1 MLKKAFLTNSSGILC
16 SRVFGFLRDLSMA
29 NILGAGVYSDIFFVA
44 FKFPNLFRRIFG
56 EGAFTQSFLPS
67 FIASSKKG
75 AFSVLVLLLFSCA
88 LIGFSLLVVAF
99 SGAFTKVLALGFDD
113 ELIKLAS
120 PIVAIHFWYLFLVF
134 LVTFFS
140 TLLQYKQHFWVSAYN
155 TALLNIA
162 MICALLFARGS
173 DELQIVYIA
182 SYGVLA
188 GGVAQI
194 ALHIYPLHR
203 LGFVRLFVCGVG
215 ELRVAFFK
223 RDSKGDSVL
232 GEQGRVGFLAKNGDC
247 CGEPAVITA
256 QGNSLDSPCK
266 APFLAQKSCREQTSL
281 ESTFA
286 QSSHSTTATPRILEE
301 DNQTECEKSA
311 ENQKQPQSKKVDSS
325 VKLDS
330 SPNAPFSVIASRDS
344 GVAIYTK
351 NTHSLES
358 TFENNANKTHKVDSS
373 DAPIFAGAEAV
384 DCHDFACAKSRNDN
398 RKNTID
404 EKVDS
409 SNAQSV
415 FSQNAV
421 RRQDLENL
429 ESTFDNTTILKQ
441 FAKDSRICDEK
452 SGLSSDWQGS
462 YLSGD
467 LRQSCRIADLS
478 RKTSEAVQGEA
489 AAGFFSKAQ
498 STSKKPTP
506 KAAKL
511 ASTIKTELRAFFKQF
526 LPAMLGSSTAQIAS
540 FIDTILASFLA
551 SGAISYL
558 YYANRIFQLPLAI
571 FAIAISTALF
581 PMVAKAIKANEHQ
594 KALIAM
600 KKAFWFLLFMLLF
613 CAVGGIVLREQ
624 IIWLLYEH
632 GKFSRADTLECAM
645 VFGAYMVGLV
655 PFGCARIFS
664 LYLYSRSQQALAAKI
679 SAISLF
685 VGVVF
690 SLVLMQFWGAFGLAL
705 AGSLSGF
712 VLFALT
718 IRAFGFG
725 EFWAIICARNYALLL
740 GFMLVCEVL
749 LLALW
754 LHYIQIPH

>member
-194 ALHIYPLHR
+194 ALHIYPLYK
-203 LGFVRLFVCGVG
+203 LGFMRLFVCGVG

-223 RDSKGDSVL
+223 RDSKGDWAL

-247 CGEPAVITA
+247 CG
-256 QGNSLDSPCK
+256 
-266 APFLAQKSCREQTSL
+266 EQTSL

-373 DAPIFAGAEAV
+373 DAPIFAGAESV

-398 RKNTID
+398 RNNTID

-409 SNAQSV
+409 SSEVKTLANS
-415 FSQNAV
+415 
-421 RRQDLENL
+421 
-429 ESTFDNTTILKQ
+429 
-441 FAKDSRICDEK
+441 AKDSRICDEK
-452 SGLSSDWQGS
+452 SLLCELTQG
-462 YLSGD
+462 
-467 LRQSCRIADLS
+467 RILGVCN
-478 RKTSEAVQGEA
+478 RRLA
-489 AAGFFSKAQ
+489 AAGFFSKAE
-498 STSKKPTP
+498 STNEQPTP

-600 KKAFWFLLFMLLF
+600 KKAFWFLLFMLFF
-613 CAVGGIVLREQ
+613 CAVGGIMLREQ

-645 VFGAYMVGLV
+645 VFGAYMAGLV

-754 LHYIQIPH
+754 LHYIHIPH

>member
-182 SYGVLA
+182 SYGVLV

-194 ALHIYPLHR
+194 ALHIYPLYK
-203 LGFVRLFVCGVG
+203 LGFMRLFVCGVR
-215 ELRVAFFK
+215 ELRVAGVTRVLFGK
-223 RDSKGDSVL
+223 KLDSSGRDSVL
-232 GEQGRVGFLAKNGDC
+232 GEQCGSVALCGKGTTAKVANLPQNKRS
-247 CGEPAVITA
+247 EV
-256 QGNSLDSPCK
+256 
-266 APFLAQKSCREQTSL
+266 SL
-281 ESTFA
+281 ENP
-286 QSSHSTTATPRILEE
+286 QSSHSPTATPRILMEE
-301 DNQTECEKSA
+301 SQKQSEKARILADNQTA
-311 ENQKQPQSKKVDSS
+311 LGSS
-325 VKLDS
+325 
-330 SPNAPFSVIASRDS
+330 SRAAQS
-344 GVAIYTK
+344 GVAIH
-351 NTHSLES
+351 NQ
-358 TFENNANKTHKVDSS
+358 NA
-373 DAPIFAGAEAV
+373 
-384 DCHDFACAKSRNDN
+384 
-398 RKNTID
+398 
-404 EKVDS
+404 DS

-421 RRQDLENL
+421 RRQD
-429 ESTFDNTTILKQ
+429 F
-441 FAKDSRICDEK
+441 
-452 SGLSSDWQGS
+452 
-462 YLSGD
+462 GD
-467 LRQSCRIADLS
+467 KNGAL
-478 RKTSEAVQGEA
+478 QGESRA
-489 AAGFFSKAQ
+489 HTRAYVTAESPQQSPFLAQ
-498 STSKKPTP
+498 KPTPESSKKPTP
-506 KAAKL
+506 KSAKL
-511 ASTIKTELRAFFKQF
+511 ALTIKTELRAFFKQF
-526 LPAMLGSSTAQIAS
+526 LPAMLGTSTAQIAS

-558 YYANRIFQLPLAI
+558 YYANRIFQLPLAV

-613 CAVGGIVLREQ
+613 CAVGGIMLREQ

-664 LYLYSRSQQALAAKI
+664 LYLYSHSQQALAAKI

>member
-1 MLKKAFLTNSSGILC
+1 M
-16 SRVFGFLRDLSMA
+16 
-29 NILGAGVYSDIFFVA
+29 
-44 FKFPNLFRRIFG
+44 
-56 EGAFTQSFLPS
+56 
-67 FIASSKKG
+67 
-75 AFSVLVLLLFSCA
+75 
-88 LIGFSLLVVAF
+88 
-99 SGAFTKVLALGFDD
+99 
-113 ELIKLAS
+113 
-120 PIVAIHFWYLFLVF
+120 
-134 LVTFFS
+134 
-140 TLLQYKQHFWVSAYN
+140 
-155 TALLNIA
+155 
-162 MICALLFARGS
+162 
-173 DELQIVYIA
+173 
-182 SYGVLA
+182 
-188 GGVAQI
+188 
-194 ALHIYPLHR
+194 
-203 LGFVRLFVCGVG
+203 
-215 ELRVAFFK
+215 
-223 RDSKGDSVL
+223 
-232 GEQGRVGFLAKNGDC
+232 AKNGDC

-498 STSKKPTP
+498 SSSKKPTP

-600 KKAFWFLLFMLLF
+600 KKAFWFLLFMLFF
-613 CAVGGIVLREQ
+613 CAVGGIMLREQ

-679 SAISLF
+679 SAISLL

-690 SLVLMQFWGAFGLAL
+690 SLVLMQFLGAFGLAL

>member
-88 LIGFSLLVVAF
+88 LIGFSLLVVVF

-182 SYGVLA
+182 SYGVLV

-194 ALHIYPLHR
+194 ALHIYPLYR
-203 LGFVRLFVCGVG
+203 LGFMRLFVCGVG
-215 ELRVAFFK
+215 EVRVAFFT

-232 GEQGRVGFLAKNGDC
+232 GEQCGSVALCGKGTTAKVANLYHK
-247 CGEPAVITA
+247 V
-256 QGNSLDSPCK
+256 
-266 APFLAQKSCREQTSL
+266 
-281 ESTFA
+281 
-286 QSSHSTTATPRILEE
+286 QSSLVPTAIPRILEE
-301 DNQTECEKSA
+301 EKGAECEKSA
-311 ENQKQPQSKKVDSS
+311 ENQKQPQIKKVDSS

-373 DAPIFAGAEAV
+373 DTPIFASAEAM
-384 DCHDFACAKSRNDN
+384 DCHDFATAKSRNDREKAAN
-398 RKNTID
+398 Q
-404 EKVDS
+404 KVDS
-409 SNAQSV
+409 RETAQNVENS
-415 FSQNAV
+415 A
-421 RRQDLENL
+421 QDSRILEL
-429 ESTFDNTTILKQ
+429 ESTFDKNEQATHKV
-441 FAKDSRICDEK
+441 DSNNAQSVSKPQAEGFCDDFV
-452 SGLSSDWQGS
+452 GCQGVGEGI
-462 YLSGD
+462 YLSGNE
-467 LRQSCRIADLS
+467 QAHAADS
-478 RKTSEAVQGEA
+478 RKSAQKPTPKS
-489 AAGFFSKAQ
+489 SKAE
-498 STSKKPTP
+498 SSSKKPTP
-506 KAAKL
+506 KSAKL
-511 ASTIKTELRAFFKQF
+511 ALTIKTELRAFFKQF

-558 YYANRIFQLPLAI
+558 YYANRIFQLPLAV

-613 CAVGGIVLREQ
+613 CAVGGIMLREQ

-754 LHYIQIPH
+754 LHYIHIPH

>member
-182 SYGVLA
+182 SYGVLV

-194 ALHIYPLHR
+194 ALHIYPLYK
-203 LGFVRLFVCGVG
+203 LGFMRLFVCGVR
-215 ELRVAFFK
+215 ELRVAGVTRVLFGK
-223 RDSKGDSVL
+223 KLDSSGRDSVL
-232 GEQGRVGFLAKNGDC
+232 GEQCGSVALCGKGTNAKFANLPQNKRS
-247 CGEPAVITA
+247 EV
-256 QGNSLDSPCK
+256 
-266 APFLAQKSCREQTSL
+266 SL
-281 ESTFA
+281 ENP
-286 QSSHSTTATPRILEE
+286 QSSHSPTATPRILMEE
-301 DNQTECEKSA
+301 SQKQSEKARILADNQTA
-311 ENQKQPQSKKVDSS
+311 LGSS
-325 VKLDS
+325 
-330 SPNAPFSVIASRDS
+330 SRAAQS
-344 GVAIYTK
+344 GVAIH
-351 NTHSLES
+351 NQ
-358 TFENNANKTHKVDSS
+358 NA
-373 DAPIFAGAEAV
+373 
-384 DCHDFACAKSRNDN
+384 
-398 RKNTID
+398 
-404 EKVDS
+404 DS

-421 RRQDLENL
+421 RRQD
-429 ESTFDNTTILKQ
+429 F
-441 FAKDSRICDEK
+441 
-452 SGLSSDWQGS
+452 
-462 YLSGD
+462 GD
-467 LRQSCRIADLS
+467 KNGAL
-478 RKTSEAVQGEA
+478 QGESRA
-489 AAGFFSKAQ
+489 HTRAYVTAESPQQSPFLAQ
-498 STSKKPTP
+498 KPTPESSKKPTP
-506 KAAKL
+506 KSAKL
-511 ASTIKTELRAFFKQF
+511 ALTIKTELRAFFKQF

-558 YYANRIFQLPLAI
+558 YYANRIFQLPLAV

-613 CAVGGIVLREQ
+613 CAVGGIMLREQ

-664 LYLYSRSQQALAAKI
+664 LYLYSHSQQALAAKI

>member
-194 ALHIYPLHR
+194 ALHIYPLYK
-203 LGFVRLFVCGVG
+203 LGFMRLFVCGVG
-215 ELRVAFFK
+215 ELRVAGVTRVLFGK
-223 RDSKGDSVL
+223 KLDSSGRDSVL
-232 GEQGRVGFLAKNGDC
+232 GEQCGSVADFVKGTNAKFANLPQN
-247 CGEPAVITA
+247 ERSEV
-256 QGNSLDSPCK
+256 
-266 APFLAQKSCREQTSL
+266 SL
-281 ESTFA
+281 ENP
-286 QSSHSTTATPRILEE
+286 QSSHSPTAIPRILMEE
-301 DNQTECEKSA
+301 S
-311 ENQKQPQSKKVDSS
+311 QKQSEKARVLADKQTALESS
-325 VKLDS
+325 
-330 SPNAPFSVIASRDS
+330 SRAAQS
-344 GVAIYTK
+344 GVAIH
-351 NTHSLES
+351 NQ
-358 TFENNANKTHKVDSS
+358 NA
-373 DAPIFAGAEAV
+373 
-384 DCHDFACAKSRNDN
+384 
-398 RKNTID
+398 
-404 EKVDS
+404 DS

-421 RRQDLENL
+421 RRQD
-429 ESTFDNTTILKQ
+429 F
-441 FAKDSRICDEK
+441 
-452 SGLSSDWQGS
+452 
-462 YLSGD
+462 GD
-467 LRQSCRIADLS
+467 KNGAL
-478 RKTSEAVQGEA
+478 QGESRA
-489 AAGFFSKAQ
+489 HTRAYVTADSPQQSPFLAQ
-498 STSKKPTP
+498 KPTPESSKKPTP

-613 CAVGGIVLREQ
+613 CAVGGIMLREQ

-632 GKFSRADTLECAM
+632 GKFSRADTLKCAM
-645 VFGAYMVGLV
+645 VFAGYMVGLV

-679 SAISLF
+679 SAISLL

-690 SLVLMQFWGAFGLAL
+690 SLVLMQFLGAFGLAL

-749 LLALW
+749 LFALW

>member
-182 SYGVLA
+182 SYGVLV

-194 ALHIYPLHR
+194 ALHIYPLYK
-203 LGFVRLFVCGVG
+203 LGFMRLFVCGVR
-215 ELRVAFFK
+215 ELRVAGVTRVLFGK
-223 RDSKGDSVL
+223 KLDSSGRDSVL
-232 GEQGRVGFLAKNGDC
+232 GEQCGSVALCGKGTTAKFANLPQNKRS
-247 CGEPAVITA
+247 EV
-256 QGNSLDSPCK
+256 
-266 APFLAQKSCREQTSL
+266 SL
-281 ESTFA
+281 ENP
-286 QSSHSTTATPRILEE
+286 QSSHSPTATPRILMEE
-301 DNQTECEKSA
+301 SQKQSEKARILADNQTA
-311 ENQKQPQSKKVDSS
+311 LGSS
-325 VKLDS
+325 
-330 SPNAPFSVIASRDS
+330 SRAAQS
-344 GVAIYTK
+344 GVAIH
-351 NTHSLES
+351 NQ
-358 TFENNANKTHKVDSS
+358 NA
-373 DAPIFAGAEAV
+373 
-384 DCHDFACAKSRNDN
+384 
-398 RKNTID
+398 
-404 EKVDS
+404 DS

-421 RRQDLENL
+421 RRQD
-429 ESTFDNTTILKQ
+429 F
-441 FAKDSRICDEK
+441 
-452 SGLSSDWQGS
+452 
-462 YLSGD
+462 GD
-467 LRQSCRIADLS
+467 KNGAL
-478 RKTSEAVQGEA
+478 QGESRA
-489 AAGFFSKAQ
+489 HTRAYVTAESPQQSPFLAQ
-498 STSKKPTP
+498 KPTPESSKKPTP
-506 KAAKL
+506 KSAKL
-511 ASTIKTELRAFFKQF
+511 ALTIKTELRAFFKQF

-558 YYANRIFQLPLAI
+558 YYANRIFQLPLAV

-613 CAVGGIVLREQ
+613 CAVGGIMLREQ

-664 LYLYSRSQQALAAKI
+664 LYLYSHSQQALAAKI

>member
-88 LIGFSLLVVAF
+88 LIGFSLLVVVF

-182 SYGVLA
+182 SYGVLV

-194 ALHIYPLHR
+194 ALHIYPLYK
-203 LGFVRLFVCGVG
+203 LGFMRLFVCGVR
-215 ELRVAFFK
+215 ELRVAGVTRVLFGK
-223 RDSKGDSVL
+223 KLDSSGRDSVL
-232 GEQGRVGFLAKNGDC
+232 GEQCGSVALCGKGTTAKVANLPQNKRS
-247 CGEPAVITA
+247 EV
-256 QGNSLDSPCK
+256 
-266 APFLAQKSCREQTSL
+266 SL
-281 ESTFA
+281 ENP
-286 QSSHSTTATPRILEE
+286 QSSHSPTATPRILMEE
-301 DNQTECEKSA
+301 S
-311 ENQKQPQSKKVDSS
+311 QKQSEKARVLADKQTALESS
-325 VKLDS
+325 
-330 SPNAPFSVIASRDS
+330 SRAAQS
-344 GVAIYTK
+344 GVAIH
-351 NTHSLES
+351 NQ
-358 TFENNANKTHKVDSS
+358 NA
-373 DAPIFAGAEAV
+373 
-384 DCHDFACAKSRNDN
+384 
-398 RKNTID
+398 
-404 EKVDS
+404 DS

-421 RRQDLENL
+421 RRQD
-429 ESTFDNTTILKQ
+429 F
-441 FAKDSRICDEK
+441 
-452 SGLSSDWQGS
+452 
-462 YLSGD
+462 GD
-467 LRQSCRIADLS
+467 KNGAL
-478 RKTSEAVQGEA
+478 QGESRA
-489 AAGFFSKAQ
+489 HTRAYVTADSPQQSPFLAQ
-498 STSKKPTP
+498 KPTPESSKKPTP

-558 YYANRIFQLPLAI
+558 YYANRIFQLPLAV

-613 CAVGGIVLREQ
+613 CAVGGIMLREQ
-624 IIWLLYEH
+624 ITWLLYEH

-664 LYLYSRSQQALAAKI
+664 LYLYSHSQQALAAKI
-679 SAISLF
+679 SAISLL

-690 SLVLMQFWGAFGLAL
+690 SLVLMQFLGAFGLAL

-718 IRAFGFG
+718 VRAFGFG

>member
-1 MLKKAFLTNSSGILC
+1 MFFKRIFVLKKAFLTNSSGILC

-173 DELQIVYIA
+173 DELAIVYIA
-182 SYGVLA
+182 SYGVLV

-194 ALHIYPLHR
+194 ALHIYPLYK
-203 LGFVRLFVCGVG
+203 LGFMRLFVCGVR
-215 ELRVAFFK
+215 ELRVAGVGRVLFGK
-223 RDSKGDSVL
+223 KLDSSGRDSVL
-232 GEQGRVGFLAKNGDC
+232 G
-247 CGEPAVITA
+247 
-256 QGNSLDSPCK
+256 
-266 APFLAQKSCREQTSL
+266 
-281 ESTFA
+281 
-286 QSSHSTTATPRILEE
+286 SHSADFGDLETTADLMSSSAPKSPKNYESNTATPRILEE
-301 DNQTECEKSA
+301 DNQ
-311 ENQKQPQSKKVDSS
+311 SS
-325 VKLDS
+325 
-330 SPNAPFSVIASRDS
+330 SRADEV
-344 GVAIYTK
+344 GVAIH
-351 NTHSLES
+351 NQNADSSLE
-358 TFENNANKTHKVDSS
+358 AM
-373 DAPIFAGAEAV
+373 
-384 DCHDFACAKSRNDN
+384 DCHATATAASRND
-398 RKNTID
+398 RKNTIG

-409 SNAQSV
+409 SNAHNVSKPQAEG
-415 FSQNAV
+415 F
-421 RRQDLENL
+421 
-429 ESTFDNTTILKQ
+429 
-441 FAKDSRICDEK
+441 CDDFV
-452 SGLSSDWQGS
+452 GCQGVGEGI
-462 YLSGD
+462 YLSGNE
-467 LRQSCRIADLS
+467 QAHAADS
-478 RKTSEAVQGEA
+478 RKSAQKPTPKP
-489 AAGFFSKAQ
+489 SKAE
-498 STSKKPTP
+498 STNQKPTP

-511 ASTIKTELRAFFKQF
+511 ASTIRSELGRFFKQF

-613 CAVGGIVLREQ
+613 CAVGGIMLREQ

-645 VFGAYMVGLV
+645 VFAGYMVGLV

-679 SAISLF
+679 SAISLL

-690 SLVLMQFWGAFGLAL
+690 SLVLMQFLGAFGLAL

>member
-182 SYGVLA
+182 SYGVLV

-194 ALHIYPLHR
+194 ALHIYPLYK
-203 LGFVRLFVCGVG
+203 LGFMRLFVCGVR
-215 ELRVAFFK
+215 ELRVAGVTRVLFGK
-223 RDSKGDSVL
+223 KLDSSGRDSVL
-232 GEQGRVGFLAKNGDC
+232 GEQCGSVALCGKGTTAKVANLPQNKRS
-247 CGEPAVITA
+247 EV
-256 QGNSLDSPCK
+256 
-266 APFLAQKSCREQTSL
+266 SL
-281 ESTFA
+281 ENP
-286 QSSHSTTATPRILEE
+286 QSSHSPTATPRILMEE
-301 DNQTECEKSA
+301 SQKQSEKARILADNQTA
-311 ENQKQPQSKKVDSS
+311 LGSS
-325 VKLDS
+325 
-330 SPNAPFSVIASRDS
+330 SRAAQS
-344 GVAIYTK
+344 GVAIH
-351 NTHSLES
+351 NQ
-358 TFENNANKTHKVDSS
+358 NA
-373 DAPIFAGAEAV
+373 
-384 DCHDFACAKSRNDN
+384 
-398 RKNTID
+398 
-404 EKVDS
+404 DS

-421 RRQDLENL
+421 RRQD
-429 ESTFDNTTILKQ
+429 F
-441 FAKDSRICDEK
+441 
-452 SGLSSDWQGS
+452 
-462 YLSGD
+462 GD
-467 LRQSCRIADLS
+467 KNGAL
-478 RKTSEAVQGEA
+478 QGESRA
-489 AAGFFSKAQ
+489 HTRAYVTADSPQQSPFLAQ
-498 STSKKPTP
+498 KPTP

-558 YYANRIFQLPLAI
+558 YYANRIFQLPLAV

-613 CAVGGIVLREQ
+613 CAVGGIMLREQ

-664 LYLYSRSQQALAAKI
+664 LYLYSHSQQALAAKI

>member
-75 AFSVLVLLLFSCA
+75 AFSVLVLAIFSCV

-99 SGAFTKVLALGFDD
+99 SGAFTRVLALGFDE
-113 ELIKLAS
+113 ELIRLAS

-162 MICALLFARGS
+162 MICALLFARDS
-173 DELQIVYIA
+173 DEMQIVYIA
-182 SYGVLA
+182 SYGVLV

-194 ALHIYPLHR
+194 ALHIYPLYR

-215 ELRVAFFK
+215 EVRLAFFT
-223 RDSKGDSVL
+223 RDSALRDKSGISSPRCVDRHSSLISLRGSKNPNFSSQSV
-232 GEQGRVGFLAKNGDC
+232 A
-247 CGEPAVITA
+247 
-256 QGNSLDSPCK
+256 
-266 APFLAQKSCREQTSL
+266 SL
-281 ESTFA
+281 ENKRSEVSLENP
-286 QSSHSTTATPRILEE
+286 QSSHSPTAIPRILEE
-301 DNQTECEKSA
+301 EKGAGCEKSA
-311 ENQKQPQSKKVDSS
+311 ANQKVDSS
-325 VKLDS
+325 NEAFLSSLRADLSARQSTQTKTQNLESTFDKNAKNIQTLQKADS
-330 SPNAPFSVIASRDS
+330 SPNAHFSVIASRDS
-344 GVAIYTK
+344 GVAIHK
-351 NTHSLES
+351 G
-358 TFENNANKTHKVDSS
+358 AKVDSS
-373 DAPIFAGAEAV
+373 NDYSASAESV
-384 DCHDFACAKSRNDN
+384 DSKETSANAERYPLFSKEATLCHTTATAAARNDRRN
-398 RKNTID
+398 A
-404 EKVDS
+404 ESQKVDS

-421 RRQDLENL
+421 RRQD
-429 ESTFDNTTILKQ
+429 F
-441 FAKDSRICDEK
+441 
-452 SGLSSDWQGS
+452 
-462 YLSGD
+462 GD
-467 LRQSCRIADLS
+467 KNGAL
-478 RKTSEAVQGEA
+478 QGESRA
-489 AAGFFSKAQ
+489 HTRAYVTADSPQQSPFLAQKPTPESSKAQ
-498 STSKKPTP
+498 SSSKKPTP
-506 KAAKL
+506 KSTKL
-511 ASTIKTELRAFFKQF
+511 AHTIRTELRAFFKQF
-526 LPAMLGSSTAQIAS
+526 FPAMLGSSTAQIAS

-581 PMVAKAIKANEHQ
+581 PMVAKAIKAGQEQ
-594 KALIAM
+594 KALLAM
-600 KKAFWFLLFMLLF
+600 KRAFWFLLFMLLV
-613 CAVGGIVLREQ
+613 CAVGGIMLREQ

-645 VFGAYMVGLV
+645 VFGAYMAGLV

-664 LYLYSRSQQALAAKI
+664 LYLYSHSKQALAAKI
-679 SAISLF
+679 SAISLL

-725 EFWAIICARNYALLL
+725 EFWAIICARNYALWL
-740 GFMLVCEVL
+740 GVVLVCEVL
-749 LLALW
+749 LLMLW
-754 LHYIQIPH
+754 LHYIHI

>member
-182 SYGVLA
+182 SYGVLV

-194 ALHIYPLHR
+194 ALHIYPLYK
-203 LGFVRLFVCGVG
+203 LGFMRMFVCGVR
-215 ELRVAFFK
+215 ELRVAGVTRVLFGK
-223 RDSKGDSVL
+223 KLDSSGRDSVL
-232 GEQGRVGFLAKNGDC
+232 GEQCGSVALCGKGTTAKFANLPQN
-247 CGEPAVITA
+247 ERSEV
-256 QGNSLDSPCK
+256 
-266 APFLAQKSCREQTSL
+266 SL
-281 ESTFA
+281 ENP
-286 QSSHSTTATPRILEE
+286 QSSHSPTATPRILMEE
-301 DNQTECEKSA
+301 S
-311 ENQKQPQSKKVDSS
+311 QKQSEKARVLADKQTALESS
-325 VKLDS
+325 
-330 SPNAPFSVIASRDS
+330 SRAAQS
-344 GVAIYTK
+344 GVAIH
-351 NTHSLES
+351 NQ
-358 TFENNANKTHKVDSS
+358 NA
-373 DAPIFAGAEAV
+373 
-384 DCHDFACAKSRNDN
+384 
-398 RKNTID
+398 
-404 EKVDS
+404 DS

-421 RRQDLENL
+421 RRQD
-429 ESTFDNTTILKQ
+429 F
-441 FAKDSRICDEK
+441 
-452 SGLSSDWQGS
+452 
-462 YLSGD
+462 GD
-467 LRQSCRIADLS
+467 KNGAL
-478 RKTSEAVQGEA
+478 QGESRA
-489 AAGFFSKAQ
+489 HTRAYVTADSPQQSPFLAQ
-498 STSKKPTP
+498 KPTPESSKKPTP

-558 YYANRIFQLPLAI
+558 YYANRIFQLPLAV

-613 CAVGGIVLREQ
+613 CAVGGIMLREQ

-632 GKFSRADTLECAM
+632 GKFSRVDTLECAM

-664 LYLYSRSQQALAAKI
+664 LYLYSHSQQALAAKI

>member
-194 ALHIYPLHR
+194 ALHIYPLYK
-203 LGFVRLFVCGVG
+203 LGFMRLFVCGVG

-232 GEQGRVGFLAKNGDC
+232 GSHSGDFKDFLKKHRLTPSGIPC
-247 CGEPAVITA
+247 FRGTA
-256 QGNSLDSPCK
+256 DH
-266 APFLAQKSCREQTSL
+266 
-281 ESTFA
+281 
-286 QSSHSTTATPRILEE
+286 QSSSALKSTKSITSNTTTPRILMEE
-301 DNQTECEKSA
+301 SQTA
-311 ENQKQPQSKKVDSS
+311 LGSS
-325 VKLDS
+325 
-330 SPNAPFSVIASRDS
+330 SRAAQS
-344 GVAIYTK
+344 GVAIH
-351 NTHSLES
+351 NQ
-358 TFENNANKTHKVDSS
+358 NADSS
-373 DAPIFAGAEAV
+373 LEAV
-384 DCHDFACAKSRNDN
+384 DCHATATAAARNDREKAAN
-398 RKNTID
+398 Q
-404 EKVDS
+404 KVDS
-409 SNAQSV
+409 RETT
-415 FSQNAV
+415 QNV
-421 RRQDLENL
+421 EN
-429 ESTFDNTTILKQ
+429 S
-441 FAKDSRICDEK
+441 AKDSRICDEK
-452 SGLSSDWQGS
+452 SLLCELTQG
-462 YLSGD
+462 
-467 LRQSCRIADLS
+467 RILGVCNRSAREAIKDLS
-478 RKTSEAVQGEA
+478 RKAE
-489 AAGFFSKAQ
+489 
-498 STSKKPTP
+498 STNEQPTP

-613 CAVGGIVLREQ
+613 CAVGGIMLREQ

-679 SAISLF
+679 SAISLL

-690 SLVLMQFWGAFGLAL
+690 SLVLMQFLGAFGLAL

>member
-75 AFSVLVLLLFSCA
+75 AFSVLVLAIFSCV

-99 SGAFTKVLALGFDD
+99 SGAFTRVLALGFDE
-113 ELIKLAS
+113 ELIRLAS

-162 MICALLFARGS
+162 MICALLFARDS
-173 DELQIVYIA
+173 DEMQIVYIA
-182 SYGVLA
+182 SYGVLV

-194 ALHIYPLHR
+194 ALHIYPLYR

-215 ELRVAFFK
+215 EVRLAFFT
-223 RDSKGDSVL
+223 RDSALRDKSGISSPRCVDRHSSLISLRGSKNPNFSSQSV
-232 GEQGRVGFLAKNGDC
+232 A
-247 CGEPAVITA
+247 
-256 QGNSLDSPCK
+256 
-266 APFLAQKSCREQTSL
+266 SL
-281 ESTFA
+281 ENKRSEVSLENP
-286 QSSHSTTATPRILEE
+286 QSSHSTTAIPRILEE
-301 DNQTECEKSA
+301 EKGAGCEKSA
-311 ENQKQPQSKKVDSS
+311 ANQKVDSS
-325 VKLDS
+325 NEAFLSSLRADLSARQSIQTETQILESTFDKNAKLQKADS
-330 SPNAPFSVIASRDS
+330 SPNAHFSVIASRDS
-344 GVAIYTK
+344 GVAIHK
-351 NTHSLES
+351 G
-358 TFENNANKTHKVDSS
+358 AKVDSRGDYS
-373 DAPIFAGAEAV
+373 AGAECMDSKETSANAERYPLFSKEATL
-384 DCHDFACAKSRNDN
+384 CHATATTAARNDRRN
-398 RKNTID
+398 A
-404 EKVDS
+404 ESQKVDS
-409 SNAQSV
+409 SNAQNVSKPQAEGLKNERV
-415 FSQNAV
+415 EKANAQNTKV
-421 RRQDLENL
+421 DSSL
-429 ESTFDNTTILKQ
+429 ES
-441 FAKDSRICDEK
+441 K
-452 SGLSSDWQGS
+452 S
-462 YLSGD
+462 
-467 LRQSCRIADLS
+467 
-478 RKTSEAVQGEA
+478 T
-489 AAGFFSKAQ
+489 
-498 STSKKPTP
+498 
-506 KAAKL
+506 KL
-511 ASTIKTELRAFFKQF
+511 AHTIRTELRAFFKQF
-526 LPAMLGSSTAQIAS
+526 FPAMLGSSTAQIAS

-581 PMVAKAIKANEHQ
+581 PMVAKAIKAGQEQ
-594 KALIAM
+594 KALLAM
-600 KKAFWFLLFMLLF
+600 KRAFWFLLFMLLV
-613 CAVGGIVLREQ
+613 CAVGGIMLREQ

-645 VFGAYMVGLV
+645 VFGAYMAGLV

-664 LYLYSRSQQALAAKI
+664 LYLYSHSRQALAAKI
-679 SAISLF
+679 SAISLL

-725 EFWAIICARNYALLL
+725 EFWAIICARNYALWL
-740 GFMLVCEVL
+740 GVVLVCEVL
-749 LLALW
+749 LLMLW
-754 LHYIQIPH
+754 LHYIHI

>member
-173 DELQIVYIA
+173 DELAIVYIA
-182 SYGVLA
+182 SYGVLV

-194 ALHIYPLHR
+194 ALHIYPLYK
-203 LGFVRLFVCGVG
+203 LGFMRLFVCGVR
-215 ELRVAFFK
+215 ELRVAGVTRVLFGK
-223 RDSKGDSVL
+223 KLDSSGRDSVL
-232 GEQGRVGFLAKNGDC
+232 GEQCGSVALCGKGTTAKVANLPQNKRS
-247 CGEPAVITA
+247 EV
-256 QGNSLDSPCK
+256 
-266 APFLAQKSCREQTSL
+266 SL
-281 ESTFA
+281 ENP
-286 QSSHSTTATPRILEE
+286 QSSHSPTATPRILMEE
-301 DNQTECEKSA
+301 SQKQSEKARVLADNQTA
-311 ENQKQPQSKKVDSS
+311 LGSS
-325 VKLDS
+325 
-330 SPNAPFSVIASRDS
+330 SRAAQS
-344 GVAIYTK
+344 GVAIH
-351 NTHSLES
+351 NQ
-358 TFENNANKTHKVDSS
+358 NA
-373 DAPIFAGAEAV
+373 
-384 DCHDFACAKSRNDN
+384 
-398 RKNTID
+398 
-404 EKVDS
+404 DS

-421 RRQDLENL
+421 RRQD
-429 ESTFDNTTILKQ
+429 F
-441 FAKDSRICDEK
+441 
-452 SGLSSDWQGS
+452 
-462 YLSGD
+462 GD
-467 LRQSCRIADLS
+467 KNGAL
-478 RKTSEAVQGEA
+478 QGESRA
-489 AAGFFSKAQ
+489 HTRAYVTADSPQQSPFLAQ
-498 STSKKPTP
+498 KPTP

-558 YYANRIFQLPLAI
+558 YYANRIFQLPLAV

-613 CAVGGIVLREQ
+613 CAVGGIMLREQ

-664 LYLYSRSQQALAAKI
+664 LYLYSHSQQALAAKI

>member
-194 ALHIYPLHR
+194 ALHIYPLYK
-203 LGFVRLFVCGVG
+203 LGFMRLFVCGVG

-256 QGNSLDSPCK
+256 QGNSLDSPCKTRDTARRRRCFFSK

-344 GVAIYTK
+344 GVAIH
-351 NTHSLES
+351 NQ
-358 TFENNANKTHKVDSS
+358 NADSS
-373 DAPIFAGAEAV
+373 LEAV
-384 DCHDFACAKSRNDN
+384 DCHATATAAARNDREKAAN
-398 RKNTID
+398 Q
-404 EKVDS
+404 KVDS
-409 SNAQSV
+409 RETT
-415 FSQNAV
+415 QNV
-421 RRQDLENL
+421 EN
-429 ESTFDNTTILKQ
+429 S
-441 FAKDSRICDEK
+441 AKDSRICDEK
-452 SGLSSDWQGS
+452 SLLCELTQG
-462 YLSGD
+462 
-467 LRQSCRIADLS
+467 RILGVCNRSAREAIKDLS
-478 RKTSEAVQGEA
+478 RKAE
-489 AAGFFSKAQ
+489 
-498 STSKKPTP
+498 STNEQPTP

-613 CAVGGIVLREQ
+613 CAVGGIMLREQ

-645 VFGAYMVGLV
+645 VFAGYMVGLV

-679 SAISLF
+679 SAISLL

-690 SLVLMQFWGAFGLAL
+690 SLVLMQFLGAFGLAL

>member
-16 SRVFGFLRDLSMA
+16 SRVLGFLRDLSMA

-75 AFSVLVLLLFSCA
+75 AFSVLVLLLFSCI
-88 LIGFSLLVVAF
+88 LVGFSLLVVAF

-155 TALLNIA
+155 TGLLNIA

-173 DELQIVYIA
+173 DELAIVYIA
-182 SYGVLA
+182 SYGVLV
-188 GGVAQI
+188 GGIAQV
-194 ALHIYPLHR
+194 ALHIYPLYKF
-203 LGFVRLFVCGVG
+203 GFMRLFVCGVQ
-215 ELRVAFFK
+215 ELCVAGLTRVLF
-223 RDSKGDSVL
+223 G
-232 GEQGRVGFLAKNGDC
+232 
-247 CGEPAVITA
+247 
-256 QGNSLDSPCK
+256 
-266 APFLAQKSCREQTSL
+266 
-281 ESTFA
+281 
-286 QSSHSTTATPRILEE
+286 
-301 DNQTECEKSA
+301 
-311 ENQKQPQSKKVDSS
+311 KKVDSTTAQNLH
-325 VKLDS
+325 KQALDS
-330 SPNAPFSVIASRDS
+330 
-344 GVAIYTK
+344 K
-351 NTHSLES
+351 
-358 TFENNANKTHKVDSS
+358 
-373 DAPIFAGAEAV
+373 
-384 DCHDFACAKSRNDN
+384 
-398 RKNTID
+398 
-404 EKVDS
+404 
-409 SNAQSV
+409 
-415 FSQNAV
+415 
-421 RRQDLENL
+421 
-429 ESTFDNTTILKQ
+429 LK
-441 FAKDSRICDEK
+441 A
-452 SGLSSDWQGS
+452 
-462 YLSGD
+462 
-467 LRQSCRIADLS
+467 
-478 RKTSEAVQGEA
+478 T
-489 AAGFFSKAQ
+489 
-498 STSKKPTP
+498 
-506 KAAKL
+506 KL
-511 ASTIKTELRAFFKQF
+511 ASTIRSELRRFFKQF

-594 KALIAM
+594 KAFIAM

-613 CAVGGIVLREQ
+613 CAVGGIMLREQ
-624 IIWLLYEH
+624 IVWLLYEH
-632 GKFSRADTLECAM
+632 GKFERTDTLECAM
-645 VFGAYMVGLV
+645 VFAGYMVGLV

-679 SAISLF
+679 SAISLL

-690 SLVLMQFWGAFGLAL
+690 SLVLMQFLGAFGLAL

-712 VLFALT
+712 VLFVLT

-725 EFWAIICARNYALLL
+725 EFWVIICARNYALLL
-740 GFMLVCEVL
+740 GFMLVCEIL

>member
-75 AFSVLVLLLFSCA
+75 AFSVLVLAIFSCV

-99 SGAFTKVLALGFDD
+99 SGAFTRVLALGFDE
-113 ELIKLAS
+113 ELIRLAS

-162 MICALLFARGS
+162 MICALLFARDS
-173 DELQIVYIA
+173 DEMQIVYIA
-182 SYGVLA
+182 SYGVLV

-194 ALHIYPLHR
+194 ALHIYPLYR
-203 LGFVRLFVCGVG
+203 LGFMRLFVCGVG
-215 ELRVAFFK
+215 EVRLAFFT

-232 GEQGRVGFLAKNGDC
+232 GSHSGDFKDFRGTADLKSSSPLKSLKN
-247 CGEPAVITA
+247 TA
-256 QGNSLDSPCK
+256 
-266 APFLAQKSCREQTSL
+266 
-281 ESTFA
+281 
-286 QSSHSTTATPRILEE
+286 STTATPRILEE
-301 DNQTECEKSA
+301 EKGVGCEKSA
-311 ENQKQPQSKKVDSS
+311 ANQKVDSS
-325 VKLDS
+325 NEAFLSSLRADLSARQSIQTKTQNLESTFDKNAKLQKADS
-330 SPNAPFSVIASRDS
+330 SPNAHFSVIASRDS
-344 GVAIYTK
+344 GVAIHK
-351 NTHSLES
+351 G
-358 TFENNANKTHKVDSS
+358 AKVDSRGDYS
-373 DAPIFAGAEAV
+373 AGAESV
-384 DCHDFACAKSRNDN
+384 DSKETSANAERYPLFSKEATLCHATATAEARNDN
-398 RKNTID
+398 RKNTIS

-409 SNAQSV
+409 S
-415 FSQNAV
+415 
-421 RRQDLENL
+421 L
-429 ESTFDNTTILKQ
+429 ES
-441 FAKDSRICDEK
+441 K
-452 SGLSSDWQGS
+452 S
-462 YLSGD
+462 
-467 LRQSCRIADLS
+467 
-478 RKTSEAVQGEA
+478 T
-489 AAGFFSKAQ
+489 
-498 STSKKPTP
+498 
-506 KAAKL
+506 KL
-511 ASTIKTELRAFFKQF
+511 AHTIRTELRRFFKQF
-526 LPAMLGSSTAQIAS
+526 FPAMLGSSTAQIAS

-581 PMVAKAIKANEHQ
+581 PMVAKAIKAGQEQ
-594 KALIAM
+594 KALLAM
-600 KKAFWFLLFMLLF
+600 KRAFWFLLFMLLV
-613 CAVGGIVLREQ
+613 CAVGGIMLREQ

-645 VFGAYMVGLV
+645 VFGAYMAGLV

-664 LYLYSRSQQALAAKI
+664 LYLYSHSRQALAAKI
-679 SAISLF
+679 SAISLL

-725 EFWAIICARNYALLL
+725 EFWAIICARNYALWL
-740 GFMLVCEVL
+740 GVVLVCEVL
-749 LLALW
+749 LLMLW
-754 LHYIQIPH
+754 LHYIHI

>member
-75 AFSVLVLLLFSCA
+75 AFSVLVLAIFSCV

-99 SGAFTKVLALGFDD
+99 SGAFTRVLALGFDE
-113 ELIKLAS
+113 ELIRLAS

-162 MICALLFARGS
+162 MICALLFARDS
-173 DELQIVYIA
+173 DEMQIVYIA
-182 SYGVLA
+182 SYGVLV

-194 ALHIYPLHR
+194 ALHIYPLYR

-215 ELRVAFFK
+215 EVRLAFFT

-232 GEQGRVGFLAKNGDC
+232 GSHSGDFKDFR
-247 CGEPAVITA
+247 GTA
-256 QGNSLDSPCK
+256 DL
-266 APFLAQKSCREQTSL
+266 KSCSPLKSL
-281 ESTFA
+281 KNTA
-286 QSSHSTTATPRILEE
+286 STTAIPRILEE
-301 DNQTECEKSA
+301 EIQAGCEKHA
-311 ENQKQPQSKKVDSS
+311 ANQNQPQSKKVDSS
-325 VKLDS
+325 NEAFLSSLRADLSARQSIQTETQNLESTFDKNAKLQKKDS
-330 SPNAPFSVIASRDS
+330 SPNAHFSVIASRDS
-344 GVAIYTK
+344 GVAIHK
-351 NTHSLES
+351 G
-358 TFENNANKTHKVDSS
+358 AKVDSS
-373 DAPIFAGAEAV
+373 NDYSAGAEFV
-384 DCHDFACAKSRNDN
+384 DSKETSANAERYPLFSKEATLCHATATAEARNDRRN
-398 RKNTID
+398 A
-404 EKVDS
+404 ESQKVDS

-415 FSQNAV
+415 SKPQAEGLKNERVEKANAQNTKV
-421 RRQDLENL
+421 DSSL
-429 ESTFDNTTILKQ
+429 ES
-441 FAKDSRICDEK
+441 K
-452 SGLSSDWQGS
+452 S
-462 YLSGD
+462 
-467 LRQSCRIADLS
+467 
-478 RKTSEAVQGEA
+478 T
-489 AAGFFSKAQ
+489 
-498 STSKKPTP
+498 
-506 KAAKL
+506 KL
-511 ASTIKTELRAFFKQF
+511 AHTIRTELGRFFKQF
-526 LPAMLGSSTAQIAS
+526 FPAMLGSSTAQIAS

-581 PMVAKAIKANEHQ
+581 PMVAKAIKAGQEQ
-594 KALIAM
+594 KALLAM
-600 KKAFWFLLFMLLF
+600 KRAFWFLLFMLLV
-613 CAVGGIVLREQ
+613 CAVGGIMLREQ

-645 VFGAYMVGLV
+645 VFGAYMAGLV

-664 LYLYSRSQQALAAKI
+664 LYLYSHSKQALAAKI
-679 SAISLF
+679 SAISLL

-725 EFWAIICARNYALLL
+725 EFWAIICARNYALWL
-740 GFMLVCEVL
+740 GVVLVCEVL
-749 LLALW
+749 LLMLW
-754 LHYIQIPH
+754 LHYIHI

>member
-16 SRVFGFLRDLSMA
+16 SRAFGFLRDLSMA

-194 ALHIYPLHR
+194 ALHIYPLYK
-203 LGFVRLFVCGVG
+203 LGFMRLFVCGVG

-373 DAPIFAGAEAV
+373 DAPIFAGAESV

-398 RKNTID
+398 RNNTID

-409 SNAQSV
+409 SSEVKTLANS
-415 FSQNAV
+415 
-421 RRQDLENL
+421 
-429 ESTFDNTTILKQ
+429 
-441 FAKDSRICDEK
+441 AKDSRICDEK
-452 SGLSSDWQGS
+452 SLLCELTQG
-462 YLSGD
+462 
-467 LRQSCRIADLS
+467 RILGVCNRSAREAIKDLS

-489 AAGFFSKAQ
+489 AAGFFSKAE
-498 STSKKPTP
+498 SSSKKPTP

-613 CAVGGIVLREQ
+613 CAVGGIMLREQ

-645 VFGAYMVGLV
+645 VFAGYMVGLV

-679 SAISLF
+679 SAISLL

-690 SLVLMQFWGAFGLAL
+690 SLVLMQFLGAFGLAL

-754 LHYIQIPH
+754 LHYIHIPH